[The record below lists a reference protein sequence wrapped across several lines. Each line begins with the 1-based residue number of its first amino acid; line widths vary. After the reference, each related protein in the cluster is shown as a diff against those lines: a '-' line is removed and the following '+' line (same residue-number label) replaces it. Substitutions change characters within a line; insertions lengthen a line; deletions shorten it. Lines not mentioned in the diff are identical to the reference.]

1 MENISVGPDL
11 TKMQRRAEE
20 KLAREAENRN
30 EQLTTEDRE
39 KNMKWMVV
47 GRRGEKRLIK
57 AVERDQQPYNRRGTQ
72 LGEYLPRNNMYGGGG
87 GGGTGYNNIGGGNG
101 GQGASSYGGAN
112 SNSYG
117 GGGGANIGSAD
128 QRAATETGTRRKD
141 SYMYNQPLLTPLQP
155 AANFTPMNV
164 RPVVPQPTATSNNS
178 YYNSSNRVQQD
189 RHAGGGGGGGGVG
202 GWSYGSSQNY
212 GTTHTRQNSG
222 GPYNAHTRN
231 NSGPRNNYGPV
242 DSPRYR
248 NEGGGNSYG
257 GGGGGSNYNGG
268 GGGSNYNGGYNSYSN
283 GTANIMYGQSN
294 NRNSINGNNINS
306 YPSQGG
312 PDGGGGGQNWQS
324 GNGNGNNMGNTG
336 TGMQDRPE
344 IITMGEP
351 GYETTTSM
359 RPRASSKRQRPGSG
373 PDTESSPPRTRS
385 KQ

>member
-1 MENISVGPDL
+1 
-11 TKMQRRAEE
+11 
-20 KLAREAENRN
+20 
-30 EQLTTEDRE
+30 
-39 KNMKWMVV
+39 
-47 GRRGEKRLIK
+47 
-57 AVERDQQPYNRRGTQ
+57 
-72 LGEYLPRNNMYGGGG
+72 
-87 GGGTGYNNIGGGNG
+87 
-101 GQGASSYGGAN
+101 
-112 SNSYG
+112 
-117 GGGGANIGSAD
+117 
-128 QRAATETGTRRKD
+128 
-141 SYMYNQPLLTPLQP
+141 
-155 AANFTPMNV
+155 
-164 RPVVPQPTATSNNS
+164 
-178 YYNSSNRVQQD
+178 
-189 RHAGGGGGGGGVG
+189 
-202 GWSYGSSQNY
+202 
-212 GTTHTRQNSG
+212 
-222 GPYNAHTRN
+222 
-231 NSGPRNNYGPV
+231 V

-257 GGGGGSNYNGG
+257 GGGGRSNYNGG

-312 PDGGGGGQNWQS
+312 LNGGGGGQNWQS